1 MRRLKLYAW
10 SVLAILSVM
19 FIACE
24 IRSFSPG
31 EFILSKLIAFAI
43 LIWAAF
49 HIRKYTDVME
59 KDIEK
64 LEELIMPEES
74 EEDND

>member
-10 SVLAILSVM
+10 SVLAIISVM

-49 HIRKYTDVME
+49 HISKYKDVME

-64 LEELIMPEES
+64 LEELIVPDKPNEK
-74 EEDND
+74 D

>member
-10 SVLAILSVM
+10 SVIAIVSVI

-24 IRSFSPG
+24 MQELKADVFAA
-31 EFILSKLIAFAI
+31 SKLIAFCV
-43 LIWAAF
+43 LIYSAF
-49 HIRKYTDVME
+49 NISKYKDVME

-64 LEELIMPEES
+64 LEELIVPDEPNEK
-74 EEDND
+74 D